1 MKIQITFDSLEE
13 FAAHIKYPE
22 GFEDPAIGAR
32 YDNYPEPSKFE
43 TAKAAVKKIAQ
54 EAQEDVPPFEPEEP
68 RENAAH
74 VSGMCPITTQE
85 PAHEPA
91 GTPEAPKPKEE
102 KAEEKPAAAPTID
115 ITAVRKVL
123 SELNAKAGTNVA
135 GRILKAAGFKKLTE
149 VPAEKLPEIM
159 AAAKEQMDE

>member
-43 TAKAAVKKIAQ
+43 TAKAAVEKIAQ
-54 EAQEDVPPFEPEEP
+54 EAEEDVPPFEPDKNP
-68 RENAAH
+68 
-74 VSGMCPITTQE
+74 
-85 PAHEPA
+85 
-91 GTPEAPKPKEE
+91 PKEE
-102 KAEEKPAAAPTID
+102 KAEEKPAKAPTID

-135 GRILKAAGFKKLTE
+135 GRILKAAGFKKLTD

>member
-22 GFEDPAIGAR
+22 GFEDPAVGAR
-32 YDNYPEPSKFE
+32 YDNCPEPSKFE
-43 TAKAAVKKIAQ
+43 TAKAAVEKIAQ
-54 EAQEDVPPFEPEEP
+54 EAQEEVPPFEPDKNP
-68 RENAAH
+68 
-74 VSGMCPITTQE
+74 
-85 PAHEPA
+85 
-91 GTPEAPKPKEE
+91 PKEE
-102 KAEEKPAAAPTID
+102 KAEEKPAKAPTID

-135 GRILKAAGFKKLTE
+135 GRILKAAGFKKLTD

>member
-1 MKIQITFDSLEE
+1 MKITITFDTLEE

-22 GFEDPAIGAR
+22 GFEDPAFTDAA
-32 YDNYPEPSKFE
+32 PALSKFE
-43 TAKAAVKKIAQ
+43 EAKAATEKIAQ
-54 EAQEDVPPFEPEEP
+54 EAQEEVPPFEPDKNP
-68 RENAAH
+68 
-74 VSGMCPITTQE
+74 PK
-85 PAHEPA
+85 
-91 GTPEAPKPKEE
+91 EAEE
-102 KAEEKPAAAPTID
+102 KAAKAPTID

>member
-22 GFEDPAIGAR
+22 GFEDPAIGTR

-43 TAKAAVKKIAQ
+43 TAKAAVEMIAQ
-54 EAQEDVPPFEPEEP
+54 EAEEDAPPFEPDKNP
-68 RENAAH
+68 
-74 VSGMCPITTQE
+74 
-85 PAHEPA
+85 
-91 GTPEAPKPKEE
+91 PKEE
-102 KAEEKPAAAPTID
+102 KAEEKPAKAPTID

>member
-1 MKIQITFDSLEE
+1 MKITITFDSLEE

-43 TAKAAVKKIAQ
+43 TAKAATEKIAQ
-54 EAQEDVPPFEPEEP
+54 EAQEEVPPFEPDKNP
-68 RENAAH
+68 
-74 VSGMCPITTQE
+74 
-85 PAHEPA
+85 
-91 GTPEAPKPKEE
+91 PKEE

>member
-13 FAAHIKYPE
+13 FSAHIKYPE

-32 YDNYPEPSKFE
+32 YDNYPAPSKFE
-43 TAKAAVKKIAQ
+43 EAKAAVEKIAQ
-54 EAQEDVPPFEPEEP
+54 EAQEEVPPFEPDKNP
-68 RENAAH
+68 
-74 VSGMCPITTQE
+74 
-85 PAHEPA
+85 
-91 GTPEAPKPKEE
+91 PKEE
-102 KAEEKPAAAPTID
+102 RAEEKPAKAPTID

-135 GRILKAAGFKKLTE
+135 GRILKAAGYKKLTE
-149 VPAEKLPEIM
+149 VPTEKLPEIM

>member
-1 MKIQITFDSLEE
+1 MKITITFDTLEE

-22 GFEDPAIGAR
+22 GFEDPAFTDAA
-32 YDNYPEPSKFE
+32 PAPSKFE
-43 TAKAAVKKIAQ
+43 EAKAAVEKIAQ
-54 EAQEDVPPFEPEEP
+54 EAQEEVPPFEPDKNP
-68 RENAAH
+68 
-74 VSGMCPITTQE
+74 
-85 PAHEPA
+85 
-91 GTPEAPKPKEE
+91 PKEE
-102 KAEEKPAAAPTID
+102 KAGEKAAKAPTID

>member
-32 YDNYPEPSKFE
+32 YDNYPELSKFE
-43 TAKAAVKKIAQ
+43 TAKAAVEMIAQ
-54 EAQEDVPPFEPEEP
+54 EAEEDAPPFEPDKNP
-68 RENAAH
+68 
-74 VSGMCPITTQE
+74 
-85 PAHEPA
+85 
-91 GTPEAPKPKEE
+91 PKAE
-102 KAEEKPAAAPTID
+102 KAEEKPAKAPTID

-135 GRILKAAGFKKLTE
+135 GRILKAAGFKKLTD

>member
-43 TAKAAVKKIAQ
+43 TAKAAVEKIAQ
-54 EAQEDVPPFEPEEP
+54 EAEEDAPPFEPDKNP
-68 RENAAH
+68 
-74 VSGMCPITTQE
+74 
-85 PAHEPA
+85 
-91 GTPEAPKPKEE
+91 PKAE
-102 KAEEKPAAAPTID
+102 KAEEKPAKAPTID

>member
-22 GFEDPAIGAR
+22 GLEDPCIGAR

-43 TAKAAVKKIAQ
+43 AAKAAVEKIAQ
-54 EAQEDVPPFEPEEP
+54 EAQEEVPPFEPDKNP
-68 RENAAH
+68 
-74 VSGMCPITTQE
+74 
-85 PAHEPA
+85 
-91 GTPEAPKPKEE
+91 PKEE
-102 KAEEKPAAAPTID
+102 RAGEKPAKAPTID

-135 GRILKAAGFKKLTE
+135 GRILKAAGYKKLTE

>member
-1 MKIQITFDSLEE
+1 MKITITFDTLEE

-22 GFEDPAIGAR
+22 GFEDPAVTDAA
-32 YDNYPEPSKFE
+32 PAPSKFE
-43 TAKAAVKKIAQ
+43 EAKAATEKIAQ
-54 EAQEDVPPFEPEEP
+54 EAQEEVPPFEPDKNP
-68 RENAAH
+68 
-74 VSGMCPITTQE
+74 
-85 PAHEPA
+85 
-91 GTPEAPKPKEE
+91 PKEE
-102 KAEEKPAAAPTID
+102 KEKPAKAPTID
-115 ITAVRKVL
+115 IVTVRKVL

>member
-1 MKIQITFDSLEE
+1 MKITITFDSLEE

-43 TAKAAVKKIAQ
+43 TAKAAVEKIAQ
-54 EAQEDVPPFEPEEP
+54 EAQEEVPPFEPDKNP
-68 RENAAH
+68 
-74 VSGMCPITTQE
+74 
-85 PAHEPA
+85 
-91 GTPEAPKPKEE
+91 PKEE
-102 KAEEKPAAAPTID
+102 KAEEKPAKAPTID

-135 GRILKAAGFKKLTE
+135 GRILKAAGYKKLTE

>member
-22 GFEDPAIGAR
+22 GFEDPAVTDAAPG
-32 YDNYPEPSKFE
+32 PSKFE
-43 TAKAAVKKIAQ
+43 TAKAATEKIAQ
-54 EAQEDVPPFEPEEP
+54 EAQEEAPPFEPDKNP
-68 RENAAH
+68 
-74 VSGMCPITTQE
+74 
-85 PAHEPA
+85 
-91 GTPEAPKPKEE
+91 PKE
-102 KAEEKPAAAPTID
+102 AEEKPAKAPTID

-135 GRILKAAGFKKLTE
+135 GRILKAAGYKKLTD

>member
-43 TAKAAVKKIAQ
+43 TAKAAVEKIAQ
-54 EAQEDVPPFEPEEP
+54 EAQEEVPPFEPDKNP
-68 RENAAH
+68 
-74 VSGMCPITTQE
+74 
-85 PAHEPA
+85 
-91 GTPEAPKPKEE
+91 PKEE
-102 KAEEKPAAAPTID
+102 KAEEKPAKVPTID

-135 GRILKAAGFKKLTE
+135 GRILKAAGFKKLTD

>member
-13 FAAHIKYPE
+13 FVAHIKYPE
-22 GFEDPAIGAR
+22 GFEDPGIGAR

-43 TAKAAVKKIAQ
+43 TAKAAVEKIAQ
-54 EAQEDVPPFEPEEP
+54 EAQEEVPPFEPDKNP
-68 RENAAH
+68 
-74 VSGMCPITTQE
+74 
-85 PAHEPA
+85 
-91 GTPEAPKPKEE
+91 PKEE
-102 KAEEKPAAAPTID
+102 KAEEKPAKAPTID

-135 GRILKAAGFKKLTE
+135 GRILKAAGYKKLTE

>member
-1 MKIQITFDSLEE
+1 MKITITFDTLEE

-22 GFEDPAIGAR
+22 GFEDPAVTDAA
-32 YDNYPEPSKFE
+32 PAPSKFE
-43 TAKAAVKKIAQ
+43 EAKAATEKIAQ
-54 EAQEDVPPFEPEEP
+54 EAQE
-68 RENAAH
+68 
-74 VSGMCPITTQE
+74 
-85 PAHEPA
+85 
-91 GTPEAPKPKEE
+91 EAPPLEPDKNPLKEE
-102 KAEEKPAAAPTID
+102 KAEEKPAKVPTID

>member
-1 MKIQITFDSLEE
+1 MKITITFDSLEE
-13 FAAHIKYPE
+13 FAAHVKYPE
-22 GFEDPAIGAR
+22 GFEDPAFTDAA
-32 YDNYPEPSKFE
+32 PAPSKFE
-43 TAKAAVKKIAQ
+43 EAKAATEKIAQ
-54 EAQEDVPPFEPEEP
+54 EAQEEVPPFEPDKNP
-68 RENAAH
+68 
-74 VSGMCPITTQE
+74 
-85 PAHEPA
+85 
-91 GTPEAPKPKEE
+91 PKE
-102 KAEEKPAAAPTID
+102 AEEKPAKAPTID

>member
-1 MKIQITFDSLEE
+1 MKITITFDSLEE

-22 GFEDPAIGAR
+22 GFEDPVIGAR

-43 TAKAAVKKIAQ
+43 AAKAAVEKIAADAAQ
-54 EAQEDVPPFEPEEP
+54 EAEEEVPPFEPDKNP
-68 RENAAH
+68 
-74 VSGMCPITTQE
+74 
-85 PAHEPA
+85 
-91 GTPEAPKPKEE
+91 PKEE
-102 KAEEKPAAAPTID
+102 KAGEKAAKAPTID

>member
-1 MKIQITFDSLEE
+1 MKITITFDSLEE

-43 TAKAAVKKIAQ
+43 AAKAATEKIAQ
-54 EAQEDVPPFEPEEP
+54 EAQEEAPPFEPEEP

-85 PAHEPA
+85 PEKKP
-91 GTPEAPKPKEE
+91 PKEE
-102 KAEEKPAAAPTID
+102 KAEEKAAKAPTID

-135 GRILKAAGFKKLTE
+135 GRILKAAGYKKLTE

>member
-43 TAKAAVKKIAQ
+43 TAKAAVEMIAQ
-54 EAQEDVPPFEPEEP
+54 EAEEDAPPFEPDKNP
-68 RENAAH
+68 
-74 VSGMCPITTQE
+74 
-85 PAHEPA
+85 
-91 GTPEAPKPKEE
+91 PKAE
-102 KAEEKPAAAPTID
+102 KAEEKPAKAPTID

-135 GRILKAAGFKKLTE
+135 GRILKAAGFKKLTD

>member
-32 YDNYPEPSKFE
+32 YDNYPEPPKFE
-43 TAKAAVKKIAQ
+43 TAKAAVEMIAQ
-54 EAQEDVPPFEPEEP
+54 EAEEDAPPFEPDKNP
-68 RENAAH
+68 
-74 VSGMCPITTQE
+74 
-85 PAHEPA
+85 
-91 GTPEAPKPKEE
+91 PKEE
-102 KAEEKPAAAPTID
+102 KAEEKPAKAPTID

-135 GRILKAAGFKKLTE
+135 GRILKAAGFKKLTD

>member
-43 TAKAAVKKIAQ
+43 AAKAAVEKIAADAAQ
-54 EAQEDVPPFEPEEP
+54 EAEEEVPPFEPDKNP
-68 RENAAH
+68 
-74 VSGMCPITTQE
+74 
-85 PAHEPA
+85 
-91 GTPEAPKPKEE
+91 PKEE
-102 KAEEKPAAAPTID
+102 KAEEKPAKAPTID